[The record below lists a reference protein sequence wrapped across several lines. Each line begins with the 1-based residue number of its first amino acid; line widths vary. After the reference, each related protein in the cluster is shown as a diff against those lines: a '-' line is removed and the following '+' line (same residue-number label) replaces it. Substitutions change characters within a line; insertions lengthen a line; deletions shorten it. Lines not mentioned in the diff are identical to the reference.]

1 MIINF
6 ADPEFLSKIEQVQE
20 FCNYLI
26 SPLKNNYTLGNY
38 CHIWQF
44 LEVSIKLRTLA
55 VLWTH
60 FCVDKTADLG
70 SFMDTFLMLRMLRKL
85 LDLGSFM
92 DTFPTE

>member
-1 MIINF
+1 MVS
-6 ADPEFLSKIEQVQE
+6 EWG
-20 FCNYLI
+20 C
-26 SPLKNNYTLGNY
+26 TLGKS

>member
-1 MIINF
+1 MILGI
-6 ADPEFLSKIEQVQE
+6 
-20 FCNYLI
+20 YLI
-26 SPLKNNYTLGNY
+26 SDNYLGPLFEIIYTTQDNNNTHGNS
-38 CHIWQF
+38 CHIW
-44 LEVSIKLRTLA
+44 RTLA

>member
-1 MIINF
+1 M
-6 ADPEFLSKIEQVQE
+6 
-20 FCNYLI
+20 
-26 SPLKNNYTLGNY
+26 
-38 CHIWQF
+38 
-44 LEVSIKLRTLA
+44 SIKLRTLA